1 MPIPRVGRFSQ
12 DATLSWTDA
21 SLFNGFILVGIVP
34 PTSGGTDW
42 AQLSISDY
50 YPPQRVPVFARVPIT
65 SGKYN
70 SVAGLFFTADLEPPN
85 SRYIAFW
92 YDATGRLI
100 TPSASA
106 QFQVTTDPFTPPT
119 PTLTVP
125 SVGSVNPT
133 PDT

>member
-1 MPIPRVGRFSQ
+1 MAIPRVGRFSQ
-12 DATLSWTDA
+12 DATLSWTDS

-65 SGKYN
+65 LGKYN

-85 SRYIAFW
+85 TRYVCWF
-92 YDATGRLI
+92 YDSTGRQI
-100 TPSASA
+100 AGPSA